1 MAQYLSET
9 AKKVTTLCVRQ
20 MKAQGEKISMLTS
33 YDYTTAGIVD
43 AAGIDIILVG
53 DSRAGAEIFG
63 RKERCESHRRA
74 RKNRKHRDKVKPSRS
89 HL

>member
-43 AAGIDIILVG
+43 AAAFRVVILNAV
-53 DSRAGAEIFG
+53 RKLRG
-63 RKERCESHRRA
+63 R
-74 RKNRKHRDKVKPSRS
+74 
-89 HL
+89 

>member
-33 YDYTTAGIVD
+33 YG
-43 AAGIDIILVG
+43 
-53 DSRAGAEIFG
+53 
-63 RKERCESHRRA
+63 
-74 RKNRKHRDKVKPSRS
+74 
-89 HL
+89 